1 MFHSVLSPT
10 LGNPMSE
17 EITPEEQAQAADR
30 LLRRT
35 TKGAP
40 AKKTRK
46 ATRSGRDPELLGSA
60 VEKLVIESGWEQ
72 ESSMAKLLNSWAQI
86 VGPEIADHCV
96 PAGFEEGTLRL
107 TAESTAWATQLRM
120 LQSQIM
126 AKIAG
131 EVGDGVVTKIS
142 IYGPQ
147 SPSWKKGAWH
157 VAGRGPRDTYN

>member
-1 MFHSVLSPT
+1 
-10 LGNPMSE
+10 MSE
-17 EITPEEQAQAADR
+17 DITPEEQAQAADR

-35 TKGAP
+35 TKGP
-40 AKKTRK
+40 LAKKTRK
-46 ATRSGRDPELLGSA
+46 STRSGRDPELLGSA
-60 VEKLVIESGWEQ
+60 LDKLVIESGWEQ
-72 ESSMAKLLNSWAQI
+72 ESSMAKLLNSWPAI
-86 VGPEIADHCV
+86 VGPEIADHCT

-107 TAESTAWATQLRM
+107 TAESTAWATQLRL
-120 LQSQIM
+120 LQNQIM

>member
-1 MFHSVLSPT
+1 M
-10 LGNPMSE
+10 NE
-17 EITPEEQAQAADR
+17 EITPEEQNQAADR

-35 TKGAP
+35 TKGQP
-40 AKKTRK
+40 AKKTRRS
-46 ATRSGRDPELLGSA
+46 TRSGRDPELLGSA
-60 VEKLVIESGWEQ
+60 LDKLVVESGWER
-72 ESSMAKLLNSWAQI
+72 ESSMAKLLNSWSAI

-107 TAESTAWATQLRM
+107 TAESTAWATQLR
-120 LQSQIM
+120 LLNSQIM
-126 AKIAG
+126 AKIVR

-147 SPSWKKGAWH
+147 RPSWKKGAWH

>member
-1 MFHSVLSPT
+1 MYHSVRSLPWV
-10 LGNPMSE
+10 NHMSE
-17 EITPEEQAQAADR
+17 DITPEEQAQAADR

-35 TKGAP
+35 TIGPP
-40 AKKTRK
+40 AKKARK
-46 ATRSGRDPELLGSA
+46 STRSGRDPELLGSA
-60 VEKLVIESGWEQ
+60 LDKLMIESGWEQ

-86 VGPEIADHCV
+86 VGPEIADHCI

-107 TAESTAWATQLRM
+107 TAESTAWATQLRL
-120 LQSQIM
+120 LQNQIM

-142 IYGPQ
+142 IYGPK